1 MLDEVLGEDLQDA
14 ASAKKE
20 PYTKPK
26 RSAAKSRAKVHG
38 EEGSAPSAAA
48 ASAPLVAPSAAAASA
63 PPEATSGA
71 PAKNPLLPPL
81 PPKNELPPPSS
92 GMVNAFHN
100 GLAVAD
106 SSIKKY
112 FESLD
117 KLPGTQRKTHPTIG
131 PFISILFV
139 SSIQTHQA
147 EARTR
152 TCTSGSAFWSSAR
165 QANLLPAASL
175 RW

>member
-38 EEGSAPSAAA
+38 EEGS
-48 ASAPLVAPSAAAASA
+48 APSAAAASA